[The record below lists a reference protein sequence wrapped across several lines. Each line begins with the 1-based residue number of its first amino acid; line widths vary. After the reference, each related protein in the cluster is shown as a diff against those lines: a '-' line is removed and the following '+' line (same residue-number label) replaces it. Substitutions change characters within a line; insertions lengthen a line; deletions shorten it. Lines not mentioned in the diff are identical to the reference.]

1 MEIGYIVIGYLVG
14 FFLTLT
20 FFKFFGKK
28 IGFDYDPPH
37 CEWYDD
43 WQSNA
48 SAYFSF
54 SIGWILVVPALIIF
68 GLVKLL
74 IEATRWYLKLG
85 NKKHQICKH
94 KIDGECPYHNLQ
106 CAWPDCE
113 TK

>member
-54 SIGWILVVPALIIF
+54 SLGWILVVPVLIII

-74 IEATRWYLKLG
+74 IVGTRWYLELG
-85 NKKHQICKH
+85 KK
-94 KIDGECPYHNLQ
+94 
-106 CAWPDCE
+106 
-113 TK
+113 